1 VVDEERI
8 AELLAAGDSRA
19 AAEAVIRGYGPE
31 ILGYLTRVLRSADDA
46 ADALSFWAEDVWRGM
61 GTFQGRSSVRV
72 WSYRVAANSAARVA
86 GEAWKRRR
94 ERMRTTMAS
103 RIAADVRSTTATSR
117 DREAGE
123 LDRLRHS
130 LSEEELQLLVLRV
143 DRRLSWREVAE
154 VLAREGDPV
163 DEMAV
168 RKRFERLKA
177 KLGKLAKEKGL
188 LR

>member
-1 VVDEERI
+1 
-8 AELLAAGDSRA
+8 
-19 AAEAVIRGYGPE
+19 
-31 ILGYLTRVLRSADDA
+31 
-46 ADALSFWAEDVWRGM
+46 
-61 GTFQGRSSVRV
+61 
-72 WSYRVAANSAARVA
+72 
-86 GEAWKRRR
+86 
-94 ERMRTTMAS
+94 MRTTMAS